1 MRNYL
6 CYIISILTAFQG
18 PRDLAKLRARLQNH
32 VATFNIVI
40 TRNYEKFVVQ
50 SVNSFYLNGGHNVDT
65 VLVALV

>member
-40 TRNYEKFVVQ
+40 TNYEKFVVH
-50 SVNSFYLNGGHNVDT
+50 SVNSFYLNGGHDVDT